1 MEYIAF
7 DSHKHYTFV
16 SVERPDGTRLLEE
29 RVEHYPGSLREFL
42 RDREPGSP
50 VAVETIGTW

>member
-1 MEYIAF
+1 MEYITF

-16 SVERPDGTRLLEE
+16 SVETQDGTRVLER
-29 RVEHYPGSLREFL
+29 RVEHARGSLREFL
-42 RDREPGSP
+42 REREPGSP